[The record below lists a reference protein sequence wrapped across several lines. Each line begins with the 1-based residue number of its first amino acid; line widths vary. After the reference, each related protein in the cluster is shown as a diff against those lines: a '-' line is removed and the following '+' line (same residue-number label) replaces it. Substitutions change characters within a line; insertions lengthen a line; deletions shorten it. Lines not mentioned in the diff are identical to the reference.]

1 VFDYSKTDLA
11 IFAITWYIF
20 TIFTYGVW
28 IPAGLFLP
36 GIIMGGSIG
45 RLYSRVLQDAFNY
58 TDTKEM
64 QQNALLGATAMLSG
78 YCRLTYSLNVM
89 MLETS

>member
-58 TDTKEM
+58 TDFYS
-64 QQNALLGATAMLSG
+64 QLIS
-78 YCRLTYSLNVM
+78 TYFNLFLFVAIY
-89 MLETS
+89 